1 MLQENERETSIE
13 FRNARVKIVDSS
25 TTNVNVGNDNKRLR
39 EIEDVSTNDT
49 FDDHDGQRKKKTMSM
64 NITKEV

>member
-1 MLQENERETSIE
+1 
-13 FRNARVKIVDSS
+13 VKIVDSS